1 MPYIRLEIPNEIVS
15 ALEVPPDVPVA
26 AYVESE
32 LLKLIAIRLYE
43 EMKININT
51 ASRLCDVS
59 VQEFN
64 DILND
69 HGVDIRYDVG
79 E

>member
-1 MPYIRLEIPNEIVS
+1 MPYVRLEIPNEIIS
-15 ALEVPPDVPVA
+15 ALCVPRDVPVA
-26 AYVESE
+26 TYVESE

-43 EMKININT
+43 EMKISINT

-59 VQEFN
+59 VQDFN
-64 DILND
+64 EILNE

>member
-1 MPYIRLEIPNEIVS
+1 MPYIRLEIPKEIVS
-15 ALEVPPDVPVA
+15 ALAVPPDVPVA

-43 EMKININT
+43 EMKININV

-59 VQEFN
+59 VQDFN
-64 DILND
+64 DILNE

>member
-1 MPYIRLEIPNEIVS
+1 
-15 ALEVPPDVPVA
+15 
-26 AYVESE
+26 
-32 LLKLIAIRLYE
+32 
-43 EMKININT
+43 MKININV

-64 DILND
+64 DILNE